1 MSNELSIGP
10 HIDKVYEKNKNMYE
24 NIKSALDYIYD
35 NTGIKFNVISMFV
48 FGPRSY
54 TETLTEED
62 KKYIPALNLGIY
74 VHNSYITP
82 PWKMENKAIKG
93 IVKQLIL
100 CDTIKA
106 SGFIIHLTKLDVEN
120 TITIMNKLLSEN
132 SFNTRIYLEIPALK
146 PENSIYHNPSM
157 LNELFKQGNKQFG
170 ICIDT
175 AHLWSCGVDISDY
188 KSAELWLSEIE
199 IDPEYLL
206 FHCNDNEKNKGQA
219 PDEHSALFEGKI
231 WSKYKDNLTESG
243 LFTFIKYAK
252 NNNIPVILERKPAK
266 LLINDY
272 VNIRQLI

>member
-1 MSNELSIGP
+1 MNIGP

-24 NIKSALDYIYD
+24 NIKSAISYIYD
-35 NTGIKFNVISMFV
+35 NTGIRFNTISMFV
-48 FGPRSY
+48 YGPRSHIQ
-54 TETLTEED
+54 TLTDYD
-62 KKYIPALNLGIY
+62 KEHIPSLDLQIY
-74 VHNSYITP
+74 VHNSYITH
-82 PWKMENKAIKG
+82 PWKMESKAIRG
-93 IVKQLIL
+93 IVNQLTI
-100 CDTIKA
+100 CDNIKA
-106 SGFIIHLTKLDVEN
+106 KGFIIHLTKLDVEQ
-120 TITIMNKLLSEN
+120 TVQIMNSIIDPN
-132 SFNTRIYLEIPALK
+132 IHTRIYLEIPALK
-146 PENSIYHNPSM
+146 PENSIYHNPQM
-157 LNELFKQGNKQFG
+157 LNKLFEQGNKTFG

-206 FHCNDNEKNKGQA
+206 FHCNDNEKNRGQA

-231 WSKYKDNLTESG
+231 WSKYKDNLSESG
-243 LFTFIKYAK
+243 LFAFINYAQ